1 MANMYNINALSY
13 KAQENPEW
21 FTRAMFGGRLI
32 QGGYIRVL
40 TGIKGDELLSM
51 IDLENK
57 VLQIDGKD
65 CAWTP
70 NQIIKLSEKKA
81 SVKTYKINLEQCIDE
96 LEHKRTLYMLSPGA
110 TNESLPPEL
119 EEATLYL
126 IAIGLSNEIEEMIVG
141 GDESKDPNQFNG
153 MEKTLLDSI
162 QAAKL
167 VGAVITKDNVIDAV
181 ESVYDAFSEEVLQAE
196 DRGELYILGSYGTRR
211 KLRTAI
217 AKQKKNDS
225 LAEEWEVDSTD
236 KKNPRIWY
244 NGMEFI
250 PVKGIGANTLIGYD
264 STNAFLL
271 TDLEGDLD
279 EIEMGQFPKPN
290 DNKVWIKGRMRL
302 GFVMPFEDEAVIW
315 SDKITTAQE
324 AGPRNDDL
332 AVAPNSLVFRAA
344 GESKAFNIITKEG
357 VTPEIGGTATGFTVT
372 QGETTTVNGVNI
384 TPVTVVATD
393 NTGNRD
399 PKVGEVD
406 VKLPDSDRG
415 TTVTLNQRNEDVDT
429 VTP

>member
-1 MANMYNINALSY
+1 MANMYNINGLSY
-13 KAQENPEW
+13 TAQENPEW
-21 FTRAMFGGRLI
+21 FTRAMFGGRLV

-57 VLQIDGKD
+57 ILQIDGKD

-70 NQIIKLSEKKA
+70 NQIIKLSEKTAK
-81 SVKTYKINLEQCIDE
+81 VKTYKINLEQCIDE
-96 LEHKRTLYMLSPGA
+96 LENKRTLYQLSPGA
-110 TNESLPPEL
+110 KNESLPPEL

-141 GDESKDPNQFNG
+141 GDESVDPNQFNG
-153 MEKTLLDSI
+153 MEKTLLDST

-167 VGAVITKDNVIDAV
+167 VGTTLTKANILQTIESLYGAV
-181 ESVYDAFSEEVLQAE
+181 SEDVLQSE
-196 DRGELYILGSYGTRR
+196 DAGTLYIFGSYGARR
-211 KLRTAI
+211 ILRA
-217 AKQKKNDS
+217 ALADKNNQV
-225 LAEEWEVDSTD
+225 LAEAWTVDDTD
-236 KKNPRIWY
+236 KRNPRMY
-244 NGMEFI
+244 YLGVEFV
-250 PVKGIGANTLIGYD
+250 PVKGIGKNTLICIDG
-264 STNAFLL
+264 TNAFLL
-271 TDLEGDLD
+271 TDLLSDLD
-279 EIEMGQFPKPN
+279 EIEMGQFAKPN
-290 DNKVWIKGRMRL
+290 DNKIWIKGRLRL
-302 GFVMPFEDEAVIW
+302 GFVIPFEDEAVIW

-332 AVAPNSLVFRAA
+332 AVVPNSLVFRAA

-372 QGETTTVNGVNI
+372 KGETTAVNGVNI
-384 TPVTVVATD
+384 TPVTIVAAN

>member
-1 MANMYNINALSY
+1 MANMYNINGLSY
-13 KAQENPEW
+13 TAQENPEW
-21 FTRAMFGGRLI
+21 FTRAMFGGRLV

-57 VLQIDGKD
+57 ILQIDGKD

-70 NQIIKLSEKKA
+70 NQIIKLSEKTAK
-81 SVKTYKINLEQCIDE
+81 VKTYKINLEQCIDE
-96 LEHKRTLYMLSPGA
+96 LENKRTLYQLSPGA
-110 TNESLPPEL
+110 KNESLPPEL

-141 GDESKDPNQFNG
+141 GDESVDPNQFNG
-153 MEKTLLDSI
+153 MEKTLLDST

-167 VGAVITKDNVIDAV
+167 VGTALTKANILQTIESLYGAV
-181 ESVYDAFSEEVLQAE
+181 SEDVLQSE
-196 DRGELYILGSYGTRR
+196 DAGTLYIFGSYGARR
-211 KLRTAI
+211 ILRA
-217 AKQKKNDS
+217 ALADKNNQV
-225 LAEEWEVDSTD
+225 LAEAWTVDDTD
-236 KKNPRIWY
+236 KRNPRMY
-244 NGMEFI
+244 YLGVEFV
-250 PVKGIGANTLIGYD
+250 PVKGIGKNTLICIDG
-264 STNAFLL
+264 TNAFLL
-271 TDLEGDLD
+271 TDLLSDLD

-290 DNKVWIKGRMRL
+290 DNKIWIKGRLRL
-302 GFVMPFEDEAVIW
+302 GFVIPFEDEAVIW

-332 AVAPNSLVFRAA
+332 AVVPNSLVFRAA

-372 QGETTTVNGVNI
+372 KGETTAVNGVNI
-384 TPVTVVATD
+384 TPVTIVAAD

-415 TTVTLNQRNEDVDT
+415 ATVTLNQRNEDVDT
-429 VTP
+429 VTQ